1 MKAEREPV
9 VRKLKIARGQI
20 DGILRMIDDNRYCID
35 IATQL
40 LATQSILKGVTRDI
54 LEAHVRSCVKQ
65 ALESENSKDK
75 LDEALATIEKMMDS

>member
-54 LEAHVRSCVKQ
+54 LEAHVRSCVKE
-65 ALESENSKDK
+65 ALESDDPGDK
-75 LDEALATIEKMMDS
+75 LDEALSTIEKMMDS